1 MTPGPVLG
9 SSERDVVVAQ
19 LQRILAGDVGTAA
32 GVAVALRGLPDNDSR
47 RRVKDAIYGVAVM
60 RLRLAFMA
68 RARGLPAT
76 IDDLLDV
83 ALSDRTG
90 TIDDDD
96 DDDDD
101 GDIEWPADPIE
112 ALSVRRSCPPWLT
125 DQLVTSLGFDNADAF
140 LATSNQPGPITLRTN
155 ALRTSRADV
164 LTALADDGIGARE
177 NLSTPWAVDVVGHA
191 NLTGSRAFRAGL
203 FEVQDASSQ
212 LVALACD
219 VSPGDVVVDLCA
231 GRGGKTLALAA
242 ALHNQGRIVVNDVDG
257 AALKSLHGRLTRAGV
272 TCVVDASR
280 EPLRPHMADVV
291 LVDAPCSSVGV
302 LRRWPDLRYRFD
314 ASQLTALVDT
324 QRTLIAQAAT
334 LVRPGGRVVYATCSV
349 LDAENH
355 TTHPGGQPG
364 LQVRSSRLLLPHRDG
379 GDGFFIAT
387 FDAAR

>member
-1 MTPGPVLG
+1 MTPGPVLV

-68 RARGLPAT
+68 RARGLHAT
-76 IDDLLDV
+76 TDDLLDL
-83 ALSDRTG
+83 ALAERTG

-96 DDDDD
+96 DDDT
-101 GDIEWPADPIE
+101 EWPADPIE

-125 DQLVTSLGFDNADAF
+125 DQLVTSLGFDDADAF

-164 LTALADDGIGARE
+164 LTALADDGIPARE

-191 NLTGSRAFRAGL
+191 NLMGSRAFRAGL

-257 AALKSLHGRLTRAGV
+257 AALKSLHGRLARAGV

-280 EPLRPHMADVV
+280 EPLRPQMADVV

-324 QRTLIAQAAT
+324 QRALIAEAAT
-334 LVRPGGRVVYATCSV
+334 LVKPGGRVVYATCSV

-355 TTHPGGQPG
+355 TTQPGGHPG
-364 LQVRSSRLLLPHRDG
+364 LQFRSSRLLLPHRDG
-379 GDGFFIAT
+379 GDGFFIAV

>member
-1 MTPGPVLG
+1 MIPGPVLG
-9 SSERDVVVAQ
+9 GGERDVVVAQ

-60 RLRLAFMA
+60 RLRLAFIA
-68 RARGLPAT
+68 RARLLPT
-76 IDDLLDV
+76 TVDSLLDL
-83 ALSDRTG
+83 ALADRAG

-96 DDDDD
+96 
-101 GDIEWPADPIE
+101 GDTEWPADPIE
-112 ALSVRRSCPPWLT
+112 ALSVRRSCPPWLR
-125 DQLVTSLGFDNADAF
+125 DQLVTSLGFDDADAF
-140 LATSNQPGPITLRTN
+140 LAMSNQPGPITLRTN
-155 ALRTSRADV
+155 TLRTSREDV
-164 LTALADDGIGARE
+164 LTALTNDGIAARQ

-191 NLTGSRAFRAGL
+191 NLMGSRAFRAGL

-242 ALHNQGRIVVNDVDG
+242 ALHNQGRIVVSDVDG
-257 AALKSLHGRLTRAGV
+257 AALKALHGRLARAGV

-280 EPLRPHMADVV
+280 EPLRPQMADVV

-364 LQVRSSRLLLPHRDG
+364 LQFRSSRLLLPHRDG

>member
-1 MTPGPVLG
+1 MIPGPVLG
-9 SSERDVVVAQ
+9 GGERDVVVAQ

-60 RLRLAFMA
+60 RLRLAFIA
-68 RARGLPAT
+68 RARLLPT
-76 IDDLLDV
+76 TVDSLLDL
-83 ALSDRTG
+83 ALADRSG

-96 DDDDD
+96 
-101 GDIEWPADPIE
+101 GDTEWPADPIE

-125 DQLVTSLGFDNADAF
+125 DQLVTSLGFDDADAF
-140 LATSNQPGPITLRTN
+140 LAMSNQPGPITLRTN
-155 ALRTSRADV
+155 TLRTSREDV
-164 LTALADDGIGARE
+164 LTALTNDRIAARQ
-177 NLSTPWAVDVVGHA
+177 NVSTPWAVDVVGHA
-191 NLTGSRAFRAGL
+191 NLMGSRAFRAGL

-242 ALHNQGRIVVNDVDG
+242 ALHNQGRIVVSDVDG
-257 AALKSLHGRLTRAGV
+257 AALKALHGRLARAGV

-280 EPLRPHMADVV
+280 EPLRPQMADVV

-324 QRTLIAQAAT
+324 QRALIAQAAT

-355 TTHPGGQPG
+355 STHPGSQPG
-364 LQVRSSRLLLPHRDG
+364 LHVRSSRLLLPHRDG
-379 GDGFFIAT
+379 GDGFFIAV